1 MAIDKIDVTKG
12 ITGNLPVANLNSGT
26 SASSS
31 TFWRGDGTWAEA
43 GGGKILQVLVK
54 ALPSNYSMNSGTTT
68 DVTNFS
74 QAITMASS
82 SNKLYIVYNLNI
94 RMQGAGASS
103 SPSSNFYI
111 TDASNNVKA
120 NTYIHLAG
128 LPANN
133 KERTENSSGAVLI
146 TPGTTS
152 SYTVKARVNNASEG
166 GTVQIFGNN
175 YTSSITLMEIA
186 V

>member
-1 MAIDKIDVTKG
+1 MQISNAHGTVNGYMLTAQSG
-12 ITGNLPVANLNSGT
+12 NTGGL
-26 SASSS
+26 
-31 TFWRGDGTWAEA
+31 TWAEA

-133 KERTENSSGAVLI
+133 KEDEQKIV
-146 TPGTTS
+146 
-152 SYTVKARVNNASEG
+152 V
-166 GTVQIFGNN
+166 VQF
-175 YTSSITLMEIA
+175 
-186 V
+186 